1 MGVNQVDGGRGW
13 LQKRPILNKFTK
25 AAVSATDG
33 YCAPLLF
40 HGFELFS
47 VGGYGRSSLR
57 YNAAL
62 KSQEETC
69 LTFSFSFQCQT
80 GSASIQLRAFKTP
93 LNTKITIGKYQTTCG
108 IASMSLLDPRPV
120 STDVN
125 PTVAVFC
132 LRAILGRCCCARV
145 DESAAVALRPL
156 ARHGLSEGRVN
167 FGAVKEKQ
175 KF

>member
-69 LTFSFSFQCQT
+69 LTFSFPFPLQCQT
-80 GSASIQLRAFKTP
+80 GSIQLRAFNKP
-93 LNTKITIGKYQTTCG
+93 LDTQITIGKYQTKPHVG
-108 IASMSLLDPRPV
+108 SLPCP
-120 STDVN
+120 
-125 PTVAVFC
+125 F
-132 LRAILGRCCCARV
+132 
-145 DESAAVALRPL
+145 
-156 ARHGLSEGRVN
+156 
-167 FGAVKEKQ
+167 
-175 KF
+175 

>member
-69 LTFSFSFQCQT
+69 LTFSFPLQCQT

-93 LNTKITIGKYQTTCG
+93 LNTQITIGKYQTKPHVG
-108 IASMSLLDPRPV
+108 SLPCP
-120 STDVN
+120 
-125 PTVAVFC
+125 F
-132 LRAILGRCCCARV
+132 
-145 DESAAVALRPL
+145 
-156 ARHGLSEGRVN
+156 
-167 FGAVKEKQ
+167 
-175 KF
+175 